1 MTVTLKTLAI
11 VAALAAVVIPA
22 KARPFNE
29 WSWQSQYFFVGEIV
43 RYADRC
49 ENLVSDLPQ
58 DMIER
63 ARRVWATVPP
73 SVRRDFNE
81 EYTWGLAHAE
91 PKQEECAAITGSLT
105 TTFKGLKEGR

>member
-1 MTVTLKTLAI
+1 MNVLKTLAI
-11 VAALAAVVIPA
+11 AAALAATVIPA
-22 KARPFNE
+22 KARPFSE

-73 SVRRDFNE
+73 SVRQGFKE
-81 EYTWGLAHAE
+81 EYDWALAHME
-91 PKQEECAAITGSLT
+91 PKREECAVMTGSLT